1 MAIVKRVDSL
11 QVVDVFSQVR
21 LLFVLDFL
29 AAHIEI
35 DVGLALLNVDNACA
49 FEDRFTVL
57 DVDCAIGR
65 IFLIIVA
72 NHLDR
77 VVNKLEVAG
86 LRLVEGRLM
95 LYAFSVIVEA
105 V

>member
-29 AAHIEI
+29 AHIEI